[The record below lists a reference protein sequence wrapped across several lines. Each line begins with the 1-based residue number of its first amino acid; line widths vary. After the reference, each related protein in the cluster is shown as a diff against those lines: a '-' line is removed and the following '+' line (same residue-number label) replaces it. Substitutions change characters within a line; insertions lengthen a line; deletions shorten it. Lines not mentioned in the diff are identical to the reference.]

1 MSVKAG
7 CLFALTTALA
17 LTANACSVST
27 AHVVDVASVSE
38 APRRCL
44 GGLVQT
50 ANDAKHYAGCVEVE
64 GDLRID
70 DAALSDLSDFSSL
83 RSVLGALVV
92 THNSELSDLTGL
104 ENLRGVDRLEIGDNA
119 GLSNLNAL
127 QALRSAP
134 IVEIRNNPE
143 LKTLRGL
150 EGLQRVDALELVND
164 GLTDTSGLEQ
174 LREVGELTIADDA
187 KLISLHGLNSVTRA
201 RSVQIRNNRLLCA
214 QLGFLPQ
221 LGEVSDQ
228 LVLTSNPSVS
238 KREIDGLRQ
247 HVKPAFERPIVL
259 GGELALH

>member
-17 LTANACSVST
+17 LTANACTVS
-27 AHVVDVASVSE
+27 AARVARVSE

-50 ANDAKHYAGCVEVE
+50 ANDAKHYAGCAEVE

-83 RSVLGALVV
+83 QSVLGALVV

-104 ENLRGVDRLEIGDNA
+104 ENLRAVDRLEIGNNP

-143 LKTLRGL
+143 LETLRGL
-150 EGLQRVDALELVND
+150 GGLERVDALELVND
-164 GLTDTSGLEQ
+164 GLIDTSGLDP
-174 LREVGELTIADDA
+174 LREVGELTVADNA
-187 KLISLHGLNSVTRA
+187 RLISLHGLNGVTRA

-221 LGEVSDQ
+221 LGEVSSQ
-228 LVLTSNPSVS
+228 LVLTSNPGVS